1 VEYSEHALGD
11 RHGEGAEA
19 ISFVQMGCNGSR
31 YSGVAVSEDIV
42 TASLNAILDALAR
55 AGSEARVAA

>member
-1 VEYSEHALGD
+1 
-11 RHGEGAEA
+11 
-19 ISFVQMGCNGSR
+19 
-31 YSGVAVSEDIV
+31 VAVSEDIV